1 MKTQVNNPFQRW
13 QLSPR
18 HQDPR
23 TRGRRARRAREE
35 GHKFRTNLFEFR
47 RHLCEVPVPL
57 SPARNTSGCPQP
69 LRGPSLLL
77 WQPPEPPP
85 WAKLTPFVPGPAP
98 SAPQSPSAASLRT
111 EPIQGE
117 APLRRE
123 DRHGRGSGRG
133 RVRVPLTWLCR
144 RCPAPGGSVR
154 GAALTGSRSRS
165 GLGRPRPARR
175 GSGRGAGQGRGSGRG
190 AGQGPGSGQSCRE
203 QPQAWPA
210 PPRGP
215 SGCRGLHRA
224 AARPEPRG
232 FPRFPARPPRI
243 APDGLQRQRGKPPV
257 RSVSPSG
264 NLPAPAAQS
273 PSHSACP
280 ESAAASGITGRS
292 ARKHKKG
299 NLLAC
304 LLFAL
309 HLEINGIPN
318 VATPENDDLP
328 SPSPPFCILHRCGEA

>member
-69 LRGPSLLL
+69 LRGPSLLAL
-77 WQPPEPPP
+77 TASGASSLGEAHSFCTRTGTLGAPEPLRSLPTD
-85 WAKLTPFVPGPAP
+85 WAHPGK
-98 SAPQSPSAASLRT
+98 S
-111 EPIQGE
+111 
-117 APLRRE
+117 
-123 DRHGRGSGRG
+123 
-133 RVRVPLTWLCR
+133 
-144 RCPAPGGSVR
+144 
-154 GAALTGSRSRS
+154 
-165 GLGRPRPARR
+165 
-175 GSGRGAGQGRGSGRG
+175 
-190 AGQGPGSGQSCRE
+190 
-203 QPQAWPA
+203 PA
-210 PPRGP
+210 PPGGPARPRLRQGTRSRPSHMALPPLPGAGRLLAGGGTDGQPQPERAGAATPGSPGERERGRARPGERAELPGAASGVAGAAARSLRLPGAAP
-215 SGCRGLHRA
+215 SGCAPGAPGVPPL
-224 AARPEPRG
+224 PGP
-232 FPRFPARPPRI
+232 PPRI